1 VLPQEPGQPVVSDGQ
16 IQLDSLQFFCL
27 ECNVEVTIIVS
38 IIVLSIALIT
48 GAVIYL
54 VNKLNTRT

>member
-1 VLPQEPGQPVVSDGQ
+1 
-16 IQLDSLQFFCL
+16 
-27 ECNVEVTIIVS
+27 VEVTIIVS